1 LGEQGCLYNSEFGGM
16 FDVLCPDSGQDSAR
30 FARALSRYRH
40 VLLVSE
46 KFNREKFDTAAL
58 AEFEKAGGKVHRYPS
73 AGCDTKEKLREL
85 LLKIQAETMPVSVTG
100 DIQWGVNRTSKGY
113 LVYLI
118 NNKGVKSYFGEPEE
132 FIEERTAKVTV
143 KIKATGKEIGAVVA
157 PGDYKLLEVAIKN

>member
-1 LGEQGCLYNSEFGGM
+1 
-16 FDVLCPDSGQDSAR
+16 
-30 FARALSRYRH
+30 
-40 VLLVSE
+40 
-46 KFNREKFDTAAL
+46 
-58 AEFEKAGGKVHRYPS
+58 
-73 AGCDTKEKLREL
+73 
-85 LLKIQAETMPVSVTG
+85 VTG